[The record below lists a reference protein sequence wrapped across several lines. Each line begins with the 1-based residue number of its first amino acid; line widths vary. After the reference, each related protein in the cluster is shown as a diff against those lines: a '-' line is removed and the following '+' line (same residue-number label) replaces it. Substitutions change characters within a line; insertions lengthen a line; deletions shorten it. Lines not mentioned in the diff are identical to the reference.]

1 MGTPLER
8 RFVSGS
14 PEETRA
20 FARALAEALP
30 ERAILL
36 LVGPLGVGKTT
47 FVRGLAEGLGIPAA
61 RVRSPS
67 YLVMLRYRG
76 RKPLL
81 HVDLYRREAPEWDIV
96 EEILEFPGIVAVEW
110 GEKVAPYLE
119 DYLRVE
125 MRFRE
130 ENREIQVQAVGRQ
143 LAGEAES
150 PGH

>member
-1 MGTPLER
+1 MVRSALSR
-8 RFVSGS
+8 S

-20 FARALAEALP
+20 LARTLAADASLGTVF
-30 ERAILL
+30 L

-47 FVRGLAEGLGIPAA
+47 FVRGLAEGLGVPPE

-76 RKPLL
+76 RVPLL
-81 HVDLYRREAPEWDIV
+81 HVDLYRRETPEWDIV
-96 EEILEFPGIVAVEW
+96 EEILEFPGVVAVEW

-119 DYLRVE
+119 RYILVKFAWRDGD
-125 MRFRE
+125 
-130 ENREIQVQAVGRQ
+130 REIRVQRVLSAESVDE
-143 LAGEAES
+143 EAEA

>member
-8 RFVSGS
+8 RIVSGS